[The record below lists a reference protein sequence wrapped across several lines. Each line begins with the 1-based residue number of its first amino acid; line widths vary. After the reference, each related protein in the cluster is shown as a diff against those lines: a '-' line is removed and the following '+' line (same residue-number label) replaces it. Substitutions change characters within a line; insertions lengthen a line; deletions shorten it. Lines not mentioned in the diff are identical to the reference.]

1 MKNDLEESD
10 PAIVATNLANNAGVS
25 VAEQGEPRAGTKG
38 NADQQSTRRA
48 QDRESVSHALDRI
61 RNAARQRKK
70 EKFTALFHHIN
81 PEMLRTAFYALKRN
95 AAPGVDGQTWRTY
108 EADLNQRIVDL
119 HSRVERGVYRA
130 HPSRRTWAWQTG
142 DVQLPRFYAHLRQ
155 DPAWPVP
162 DPPEKPEGPK
172 NGEADGG

>member
-81 PEMLRTAFYALKRN
+81 PEMLRTAFYAFKRN

-108 EADLNQRIVDL
+108 EADLDQRIVDL
-119 HSRVERGVYRA
+119 HSRVQRGVV
-130 HPSRRTWAWQTG
+130 AWQLI
-142 DVQLPRFYAHLRQ
+142 VRMQSQ
-155 DPAWPVP
+155 
-162 DPPEKPEGPK
+162 
-172 NGEADGG
+172 